1 MSDERGPTVANEPQ
15 KSSEDAAESGAR
27 DDDRTPTLHPPEGEQ
42 ERSAESEETLSP
54 DEKSTG

>member
-1 MSDERGPTVANEPQ
+1 MSDEPR
-15 KSSEDAAESGAR
+15 KSSDDPAESGALE
-27 DDDRTPTLHPPEGEQ
+27 THPPEGEQ